1 LTSLREIVCE
11 LLLLFGQ
18 FFGYK
23 HPSNGQFPG
32 ICLKESQPL
41 ERTFAG
47 QMQPF
52 ERTFGR
58 VNAPDKPT
66 LPLILMD
73 LAKRPTPNTKTQVLR
88 LSLLAVG

>member
-1 LTSLREIVCE
+1 VRFWVILYPPLREY
-11 LLLLFGQ
+11 GQ
-18 FFGYK
+18 FYGYK
-23 HPSNGQFPG
+23 HPSNGQFRG

-52 ERTFGR
+52 KRTFGR
-58 VNAPDKPT
+58 VYAPDKRP

-73 LAKRPTPNTKTQVLR
+73 LEKRPTPDTKTQVLR